1 LTTAI
6 TGLPICS
13 SRMPL
18 ARHNARAPA
27 ILLPSVVA
35 ALRNAFA
42 ILCTSSQ
49 GLIFFLSFFAWKR

>member
-1 LTTAI
+1 
-6 TGLPICS
+6 
-13 SRMPL
+13 MPL

-42 ILCTSSQ
+42 ILVTSSQ
-49 GLIFFLSFFAWKR
+49 GFIFFLSFFAWKR